1 MHQELNRLHTNVL
14 NAVIVKHGRSLNL
27 HPSTNKSTA
36 VAAVMTLME
45 RGIVT
50 LGDVLSVQP
59 TAPVSSSPDIK
70 ALEQTTSA
78 LAGFVTSA
86 KRELDER
93 LDALASSVK
102 PIDQV
107 ALDRAVAAEVQRMFA
122 AFKSVTPTETVAAI
136 ADALPPAVTVSTAA
150 AVFGKRFCRYD
161 DEGEPVD
168 FSDFPVELFGDAA
181 APEAVADY
189 EWDPAI
195 LHQALAAVRTP
206 IAHNCWLGGERGTG
220 KTEFCK
226 QLANRLQR
234 KLVRINFDESA
245 ERQEF
250 IGANTIDDG
259 SVTWSPGTII
269 QAISH
274 PGAMI
279 LLDEIGFAR
288 AQALASLHALLE
300 RSGDRSITIPE
311 TGAVI
316 RVAPRVVFFAADNS
330 NGCGDDQGNFVGVRP
345 QNAAFI
351 DRFSY
356 TFAFDY
362 LPADKEA
369 ALVAGRTGLR
379 LEAAK
384 LLVGFVTVARE
395 KAKAG
400 LLTQAPSLRQLF
412 AWADAVKLGLPVGA
426 AFRTAV
432 VNKFHAEVHPELM
445 AVYVA
450 TINVAA
456 FNKARG

>member
-1 MHQELNRLHTNVL
+1 MQQLNHLHTNVL
-14 NAVIVKHGRSLNL
+14 NAVIVAHGRPYGL
-27 HPSTNKSTA
+27 HPSTNKTTA
-36 VAAVMTLME
+36 IASVMTLINHGVISLE
-45 RGIVT
+45 QV
-50 LGDVLSVQP
+50 VSAKAPQ
-59 TAPVSSSPDIK
+59 PVSGGADIK

-93 LDALASSVK
+93 LDAIAASVK
-102 PIDQV
+102 PLDQ
-107 ALDRAVAAEVQRMFA
+107 AQLDRTVAAEVQRIFA
-122 AFKSVTPTETVAAI
+122 AFKSVATPEAVVAI
-136 ADALPPAVTVSTAA
+136 ADSLPPAVTVSTAA
-150 AVFGKRFCRYD
+150 AIFGKHFCQYD

-181 APEAVADY
+181 APETVADY
-189 EWDPAI
+189 EWDPAV

-259 SVTWSPGTII
+259 SVKWSPGTII

-300 RSGDRSITIPE
+300 RSHDRSITISE
-311 TGAVI
+311 TGQVI

-330 NGCGDDQGNFVGVRP
+330 NGTGDDQGNFVGVRP

-362 LPADKEA
+362 LPPEKEA

-412 AWADAVKLGLPVGA
+412 AWADAVKSGLPVGA
-426 AFRTAV
+426 AFRSAV

-445 AVYVA
+445 AVYIA
-450 TINVAA
+450 TVNVAA